1 MLAAGGALWFLLLT
15 ALAAPAQEEAHPM
28 THQLPADPKAVV
40 IQWRSEGGLAG
51 EGFGPDLTV
60 RADGTVTLGPR
71 FGHGRAAQ
79 GRITDAELQD
89 LLRFALDQNEFF
101 AFDPA
106 QVARQLEDSGA
117 ARAPSSPP
125 GEALAVPAG
134 PPYIDAGTT
143 TVLIAADGRR
153 HEVSYHGLFAAA
165 REHPDSKPLAQLR
178 AIELRLLD
186 LAQQIAAAAGD

>member
-1 MLAAGGALWFLLLT
+1 MLAAGGAIWLLLLT
-15 ALAAPAQEEAHPM
+15 ALAARAEEGTHSM

-40 IQWRSEGGLAG
+40 IQWRSGGGLAG
-51 EGFGPDLTV
+51 EGSGRDLTL

-71 FGHGRAAQ
+71 FGHGRTRE
-79 GRITDAELQD
+79 GRISAAELQD
-89 LLRFALDQNEFF
+89 LLRFALDQNAFF

-106 QVARQLEDSGA
+106 QVARQLEASSA
-117 ARAPSSPP
+117 ARTPARPP

-134 PPYIDAGTT
+134 PPYMDAGATT
-143 TVLIAADGRR
+143 ILIAADGRR

-165 REHPDSKPLAQLR
+165 REHPESRPLAQLR

-186 LAQQIAAAAGD
+186 LAQQIAAAAGG

>member
-1 MLAAGGALWFLLLT
+1 MLAGGALWFLLLT

-51 EGFGPDLTV
+51 EASGPDLTV

-71 FGHGRAAQ
+71 FGDGRAVE
-79 GRITDAELQD
+79 GRISEAELQD
-89 LLRFALDQNEFF
+89 LLRFALDENAFF
-101 AFDPA
+101 SFDPV
-106 QVARQLEDSGA
+106 QVARQLEDNAA
-117 ARAPSSPP
+117 ARARPGPP

-134 PPYIDAGTT
+134 PPYMDAGTT
-143 TVLIAADGRR
+143 TILIAADGRR

-165 REHPDSKPLAQLR
+165 REQPESRPLAQLR

-186 LAQQIAAAAGD
+186 LAQQIAAAAND